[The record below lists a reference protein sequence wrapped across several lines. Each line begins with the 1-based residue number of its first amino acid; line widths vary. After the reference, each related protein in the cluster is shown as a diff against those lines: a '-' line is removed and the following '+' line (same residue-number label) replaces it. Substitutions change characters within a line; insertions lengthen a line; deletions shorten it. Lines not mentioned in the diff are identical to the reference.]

1 VTGEAQYY
9 VIVAGQGSRAAS
21 GLARRTYGEA
31 GPVDESL
38 GRDLSWRN
46 DSAIAEWEYGD
57 LDAEL
62 VRISEQEAENL
73 TAAFRARWARS
84 S

>member
-1 VTGEAQYY
+1 MSGETQYY
-9 VIVAGQGSRAAS
+9 VIVAGQGSRSAS
-21 GLARRTYGEA
+21 GLARRTFGEA

-38 GRDLSWRN
+38 YRDLSWRN
-46 DSAIAEWEYGD
+46 DSAIVEWEYGD

-62 VRISEQEAENL
+62 VRITEQEAENL
-73 TAAFRARWARS
+73 TAAFRSRWGRS